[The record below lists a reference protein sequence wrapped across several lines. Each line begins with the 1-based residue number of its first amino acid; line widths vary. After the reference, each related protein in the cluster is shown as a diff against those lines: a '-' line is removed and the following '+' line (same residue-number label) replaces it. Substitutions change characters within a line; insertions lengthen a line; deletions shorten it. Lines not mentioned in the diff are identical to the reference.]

1 MEKAL
6 IASTTMGIMS
16 EVTANGQLDKNKMKI
31 KANTKHVLAL
41 DMSGSGTGW
50 AFLGNKNS
58 MISGVTPFLSTLN
71 PGSRWLRFYSWLEAW
86 TDVKPDLLIYEEPI
100 VYFRHKQGLGLGYAF
115 EAVLHL
121 FCAREKIDCVGVN
134 VSSLKKWATGDG
146 RADKFKMVRFARQIK
161 PDVSSDDEA
170 DAILLLEFAKA
181 KILKRGA
188 A

>member
-1 MEKAL
+1 VPE
-6 IASTTMGIMS
+6 ASS
-16 EVTANGQLDKNKMKI
+16 DEVFVKRT
-31 KANTKHVLAL
+31 LAL
-41 DMSGSGTGW
+41 DMASHVGY
-50 AFLGNKNS
+50 AFGHPDGQ
-58 MISGVTPFLSTLN
+58 IASGVTLFLGTLN
-71 PGSRWLRFYSWLEAW
+71 PGSRWIRFYSWLATW
-86 TDVKPDLLIYEEPI
+86 LDAKPELIVYEEPI
-100 VYFRHKQGLGLGYAF
+100 TVFKHKQGLGLGYAF

-161 PDVSSDDEA
+161 PDVSDDNEA